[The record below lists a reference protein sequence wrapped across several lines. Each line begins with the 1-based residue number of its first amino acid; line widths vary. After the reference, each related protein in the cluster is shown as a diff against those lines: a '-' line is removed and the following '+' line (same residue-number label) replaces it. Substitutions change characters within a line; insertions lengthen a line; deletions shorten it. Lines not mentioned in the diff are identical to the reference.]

1 MKTTTFNSQRSTNK
15 MFCKTWMILFVFL
28 TYGMNAQVGIGT
40 LSPDASSMLDIT
52 ATDKGLLIPRMT
64 TAQRLAIVNPATG
77 LMVFDNSTNTF
88 WYFDSTWK
96 EITSIQ
102 NLLTDADGD
111 TKIEVEK
118 TADEDKIHFTT
129 LGTEKMYI
137 DNAGVTKIGDIANGN
152 NTKIDAD
159 GTVMFEGEAEV
170 WDDLRVSMDKGS
182 SSASLGYSPGESSGG
197 QIWYFRDAK
206 GLETLSFQ
214 VQLPHTYKEGTN
226 IYPHL
231 HWTPLTSRSGNVEWN
246 LDYTWVNFDETTP
259 SAFPSTTTTTVVA
272 TGPFTARTHLITP
285 LTVNNDGLDG
295 TGKKVSSILICR
307 LWRNSANS
315 ADTYGDDAGLLSFDF
330 HYQINSVGSKS
341 QFIK

>member
-1 MKTTTFNSQRSTNK
+1 MKTITFNGDRSTNK
-15 MFCKTWMILFVFL
+15 MFYKTWIVLFIFISC
-28 TYGMNAQVGIGT
+28 GMYAQVGIGT
-40 LSPDASSMLDIT
+40 VSPDTSSMLDIT
-52 ATDKGLLIPRMT
+52 STDKGLLIPRMT

-137 DNAGVTKIGDIANGN
+137 DNAGVTKIGDIVNGN
-152 NTKIDAD
+152 NTKIEAD

-182 SSASLGYSPGESSGG
+182 SSASLAYSPGESSGG
-197 QIWYFRDAK
+197 QIWYFRDAA

-214 VQLPHTYKEGTN
+214 VQLPHSYKEGTN

-259 SAFPSTTTTTVVA
+259 LVFPSTTTTTVVA
-272 TGPFTARTHLITP
+272 VGPFTARTHLITP
-285 LTVNNDGLDG
+285 LTTNNVGLDG

-307 LWRNSANS
+307 LWRNSSNS

-330 HYQINSVGSKS
+330 HYQINSVGSRS